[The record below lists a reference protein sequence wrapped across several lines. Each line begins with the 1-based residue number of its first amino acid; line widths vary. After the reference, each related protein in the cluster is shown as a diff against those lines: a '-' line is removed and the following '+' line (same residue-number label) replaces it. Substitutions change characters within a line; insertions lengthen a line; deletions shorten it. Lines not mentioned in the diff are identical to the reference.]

1 LPCRCHDRLE
11 VGLVGDEGML
21 GVSLAHMLGVRRA
34 GVTRAASTLHERGL
48 IRYSRGDVTVVDRR
62 GLAAAAL

>member
-34 GVTRAASTLHERGL
+34 GVTRAASTLHG
-48 IRYSRGDVTVVDRR
+48 R